1 MASQAKQ
8 NNYRMTAGIELEDYA
23 SRREMSNQHLVKA
36 RSSPRQTW
44 MVSGKLVATD
54 NFAASPSLHYMTT
67 EDHLKPANW
76 WLAKNF
82 DSLTA
87 AFCRRDLWSQ
97 IRKITNTAWKNTCG
111 TLPVQLQQWQ
121 QDFLFPQNVFVAA
134 GDDAR

>member
-1 MASQAKQ
+1 MMS
-8 NNYRMTAGIELEDYA
+8 GIELDNYA
-23 SRREMSNQHLVKA
+23 SSHEMSIQHLVKA
-36 RSSPRQTW
+36 RSSPTQTR

-87 AFCRRDLWSQ
+87 AFCRRDLGS
-97 IRKITNTAWKNTCG
+97 
-111 TLPVQLQQWQ
+111 L
-121 QDFLFPQNVFVAA
+121 A
-134 GDDAR
+134 GF

>member
-1 MASQAKQ
+1 MS
-8 NNYRMTAGIELEDYA
+8 GIELEDYA

-54 NFAASPSLHYMTT
+54 NFAASPCLHYMIT

-82 DSLTA
+82 DSLTGLW
-87 AFCRRDLWSQ
+87 RDFEMAVGSG
-97 IRKITNTAWKNTCG
+97 RS
-111 TLPVQLQQWQ
+111 TL
-121 QDFLFPQNVFVAA
+121 
-134 GDDAR
+134 GSETEKS